1 MYDKILP
8 FRFIDVMSTYV
19 TYTTYNEKESLYIKE
34 LCQSNRTYHSVSL
47 LLDYPQKNHQK
58 RMRIIAYE
66 ALIIISDTSIPLLCI
81 RFVSRYTVY
90 VFDDIFSFVLTI
102 FRGHRCI
109 PASLHFLCLPF
120 FIFSGESCLEKYRF
134 YGRIFFCAF

>member
-1 MYDKILP
+1 LYDKILP

-66 ALIIISDTSIPLLCI
+66 ALIIISDTSKYH
-81 RFVSRYTVY
+81 FFVY
-90 VFDDIFSFVLTI
+90 VSSHVIQYMFSMI
-102 FRGHRCI
+102 Y
-109 PASLHFLCLPF
+109 FLSF
-120 FIFSGESCLEKYRF
+120 
-134 YGRIFFCAF
+134 